1 LRIIVLYSYCPELD
15 GFRKKGK
22 KVSSELQEKSIS
34 IQSFGAEL
42 PREEPATDNSLV
54 REFIAGND
62 AAFAQLVG
70 KYKDAITNYINMI
83 IGDYDTSVDLC
94 QETFLRV
101 YRNINRYS
109 NIYQFSTWIYRIAT
123 NLAIDE
129 LRYRKRRG
137 RVFHRNIWGKQNNED
152 DGLPE
157 YEIADVRSG
166 PGDEVLRKE
175 SGRIIGDAIRSL
187 PEKYRTAFIMREVQE
202 LPYETIATI
211 LKCSPG
217 TIKSRLHRAREL
229 LQRKLER
236 YK

>member
-1 LRIIVLYSYCPELD
+1 M
-15 GFRKKGK
+15 GFQKEEKILP
-22 KVSSELQEKSIS
+22 SELRDESI
-34 IQSFGAEL
+34 GL
-42 PREEPATDNSLV
+42 PAIGGDISQDGRTTDNSLV
-54 REFIAGND
+54 RDFISGDD

-137 RVFHRNIWGKQNNED
+137 RVFHRNVWGKKNGEEEGTPD
-152 DGLPE
+152 F
-157 YEIADVRSG
+157 EIADVRSS
-166 PGDEVLRKE
+166 PRDEILRKE
-175 SGRIIGDAIRSL
+175 SGRVLQEAIRSL
-187 PEKYRTAFIMREVQE
+187 PEKYRTAFIMREIQE
-202 LPYETIATI
+202 LSYETISTI
-211 LKCSPG
+211 LKCSAG

-236 YK
+236 YL

>member
-1 LRIIVLYSYCPELD
+1 MAA
-15 GFRKKGK
+15 K
-22 KVSSELQEKSIS
+22 LQEKTMSIH
-34 IQSFGAEL
+34 SFGEEL
-42 PREEPATDNSLV
+42 PRSESTLDNDLV
-54 REFIAGND
+54 REFIAGDD

-83 IGDYDTSVDLC
+83 IGNYDTSVDLC

-101 YRNINRYS
+101 YRNIERYS
-109 NIYQFSTWIYRIAT
+109 NLYQFSTWIYRIAT

-129 LRYRKRRG
+129 IRYRKRRG
-137 RVFHRNIWGKQNNED
+137 RVFYRNVWGKQNAEN
-152 DGLPE
+152 GALPE
-157 YEIADVRSG
+157 YEIADVRTG
-166 PGDEVLRKE
+166 PGEEVLRKE
-175 SGRIIGDAIRSL
+175 SGKILGDAIRSL
-187 PEKYRTAFIMREVQE
+187 PEKYRTAFVMREVQE

-211 LKCSPG
+211 LKCSAG